1 MMGEMVFL
9 KSFSSEIEAEIVKGM
24 LEDNGIACVL
34 RNSNMSSILGNIGA
48 MNVDL
53 LVNQEDLSK
62 AQKLVDNHS

>member
-1 MMGEMVFL
+1 MGEMAFL

>member
-1 MMGEMVFL
+1 MAEMVFL

>member
-1 MMGEMVFL
+1 MGEMVFL

>member
-1 MMGEMVFL
+1 MVFL